1 MLADMTGSEA
11 IPVVRLTEVFRQ
23 TAQSRAIV
31 NVHRINRGQMPELD
45 HTGPPSDFYFV
56 DAAKPEDGLQKLL
69 TINIRDWIP
78 KAFGLDPVRDIQVLR
93 PMNRGSLGARSLN
106 VELQKALNPPGEE
119 RVELRLDVLSW
130 RQGRA
135 GERL

>member
-1 MLADMTGSEA
+1 
-11 IPVVRLTEVFRQ
+11 V
-23 TAQSRAIV
+23 
-31 NVHRINRGQMPELD
+31 PELD
-45 HTGPPSDFYFV
+45 HTRPPPDFCFV
-56 DAAKPEDGLQKLL
+56 DAAKPEDGLQMLL

-78 KAFGLDPVRDIQVLR
+78 KAFDLDPVRDIQVLR